1 MGNYYNQPDFDKALL
16 IITVMM
22 SDSEMLSKYPLSE
35 DAQKISQSKAILQ
48 QLIKSSEA
56 TVYGQPSVDF
66 TEMLNLMCTN
76 NFMNSKKMA
85 KVYAQDLIQ
94 KTHVDDI
101 QKGLKSIRG
110 FLSIK
115 DDIRQQ
121 RFEWILGVGQ
131 IYVKRNQQRRSLE
144 IGVNAIDFVN

>member
-1 MGNYYNQPDFDKALL
+1 M
-16 IITVMM
+16 
-22 SDSEMLSKYPLSE
+22 
-35 DAQKISQSKAILQ
+35 
-48 QLIKSSEA
+48 IKSSEA

-115 DDIRQQ
+115 DGLRQH

-131 IYVKRNQQRRSLE
+131 VYVKRNQQRRSLE